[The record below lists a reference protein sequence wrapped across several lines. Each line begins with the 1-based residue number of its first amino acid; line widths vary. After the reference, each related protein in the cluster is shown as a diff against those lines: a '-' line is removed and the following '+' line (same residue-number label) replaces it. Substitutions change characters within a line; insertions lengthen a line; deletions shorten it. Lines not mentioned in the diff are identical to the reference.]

1 MVTLY
6 DVIRIPAMTEKAMA
20 LKEKRN
26 SIVFK
31 VHPKADKTQIKA
43 AVETFFKVK
52 VDAVRTMNY
61 KGKVKRFGKNIGR
74 RKDWK
79 KAVVVLAEGQSIPD
93 FV

>member
-1 MVTLY
+1 MITLY
-6 DVIRIPAMTEKAMA
+6 DVIRIPAMTEKAIQ

-43 AVETFFKVK
+43 AVESFFSVK
-52 VDAVRTMNY
+52 VEAVRTMNY
-61 KGKVKRFGKNIGR
+61 RGKVKRFGKNVGR

-79 KAVVVLAEGQSIPD
+79 KAVVVLAEGESIPD

>member
-1 MVTLY
+1 
-6 DVIRIPAMTEKAMA
+6 MTEKAMS
-20 LKEKRN
+20 LKEKNN

-31 VHPKADKTQIKA
+31 VHTDADKTQIKK
-43 AVETFFKVK
+43 AVETFFNVK
-52 VDAVRTMNY
+52 VDRVRTMNY
-61 KGKVKRFGKNIGR
+61 KGKVKRFGRKIGR